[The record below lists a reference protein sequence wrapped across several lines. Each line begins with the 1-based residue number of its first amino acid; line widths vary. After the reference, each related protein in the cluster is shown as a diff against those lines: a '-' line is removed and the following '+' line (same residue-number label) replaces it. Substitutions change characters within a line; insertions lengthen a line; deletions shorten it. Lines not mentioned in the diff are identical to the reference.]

1 MPVETLND
9 SRIAGMT
16 CCVWTHAASR
26 ETSWFWTSTART
38 PQAPTDRGYAASR
51 ETAMA
56 ALKAAWERE

>member
-1 MPVETLND
+1 
-9 SRIAGMT
+9 MT